1 MFTNAAVGGALGA
14 AFAGV
19 LVLQLNPQVPL
30 DPRVLGPLYLRLLA
44 FYGTHLTVAFYL
56 LIVIRQLLSREVL
69 SPGWLSV
76 RLLAWMG
83 TVLAGGAA
91 VLMWSNLRG
100 LRLVL
105 TAEAAQRMAAGATA
119 TSICALLLLLIA
131 AVHYSFGRRGSRT
144 TGALLALT
152 TACTVALPIVAR
164 GWGQP
169 RPAPPVP
176 PPHNLLATAPPA
188 ARGRL
193 ILVLLDGASLEYIA
207 PATAA
212 GRLPH
217 FGRLL
222 DAGASMHLS
231 VFHPTQPATVW
242 TAVATGKYPAQNGV
256 RSAAAFSFGADPERL
271 DVLPDGGF
279 AYAMVRFGVIDQH
292 EQDASALRA
301 RPLWSILSAFGIRVG
316 IVGWPLSDPVQPVNG
331 YIVSDRAHRAGGLP
345 LVLEDPRVIYPVDA
359 FTSTPAPA
367 MPAAALDGW
376 VADATDEAS
385 AATGAAVASAER
397 GLLPRDVWYRRVASA
412 LEGPAPP
419 QLTAVRYQGIDVAGH
434 HYLRYA
440 MPRAFGDVS
449 EAERREHGQ
458 VLDRQYARV
467 DEELGAILDGLDA
480 EDVLMVVSGFG
491 MEPVGLL
498 KRWLARA
505 LGEPDLTGTHERA
518 PDGFLLAYGG
528 PVQAGRLPVGSVVDV
543 APTILYLLGLPVGRD
558 MDGYARTDL
567 FAKRFTAERP
577 ITFIPSYD

>member
-1 MFTNAAVGGALGA
+1 MFTNAAGGGALGA

-30 DPRVLGPLYLRLLA
+30 DPRVLAPLYLRLLA
-44 FYGTHLTVAFYL
+44 FYGTHLTAGFYL
-56 LIVIRQLLSREVL
+56 LIVVRQLFSRELL

-83 TVLAGGAA
+83 TAVAGGAA
-91 VLMWSNLRG
+91 GLMWSNLRG

-105 TAEAAQRMAAGATA
+105 TQETAQRMAAGAAA
-119 TSICALLLLLIA
+119 TTLCAFLLLLIA

-152 TACTVALPIVAR
+152 VGCAVALPVVAR
-164 GWGQP
+164 GWGEP
-169 RPAPPVP
+169 RPAGPPEPPVP
-176 PPHNLLATAPPA
+176 VLRAHPPSP
-188 ARGRL
+188 GRL
-193 ILVLLDGASLEYIA
+193 VLVLLDGASLEYIA
-207 PATAA
+207 PATAS

-242 TAVATGKYPAQNGV
+242 TAVATGKYPAHNGI
-256 RSAAAFSFGADPERL
+256 RSAAEFGFGRDPVRL
-271 DVLPDGGF
+271 DLLPDGGF
-279 AYAMVRFGVIDQH
+279 AYAMVRFGVLDQR
-292 EQDASALRA
+292 EQDATALRA
-301 RPLWSILSAFGIRVG
+301 RPIWSILSTLGIRVG
-316 IVGWPLSDPVQPVNG
+316 IVGWPLSDPVLPVEG
-331 YIVSDRAHRAGGLP
+331 YLVSHRAHRAGGLP
-345 LVLEDPRVIYPVDA
+345 LTLEDPRVIYPPDA
-359 FTSTPAPA
+359 FAYTRVPT

-385 AATGAAVASAER
+385 AASGAAVASTER
-397 GLLPRDVWYRRVASA
+397 GLLARDVWYRRVAGA
-412 LEGPAPP
+412 LEARCPS
-419 QLTAVRYQGIDVAGH
+419 QVTALRYQGIDVAGH
-434 HYLRYA
+434 HYFRYA

-458 VLDRQYARV
+458 VLDRQYAHV
-467 DEELGAILDGLDA
+467 DEEIGAILDGLSAD
-480 EDVLMVVSGFG
+480 DVLMVVSGFG
-491 MEPVGLL
+491 MEPVGFA

-505 LGEPDLTGTHERA
+505 LGERDLTGTHERA

-528 PVQAGRLPVGSVVDV
+528 PVKAGRLPVGSVVDV
-543 APTILYLLGLPVGRD
+543 TPTILYLLGLPVGRD

-567 FAKRFTAERP
+567 FVKAFTAERP